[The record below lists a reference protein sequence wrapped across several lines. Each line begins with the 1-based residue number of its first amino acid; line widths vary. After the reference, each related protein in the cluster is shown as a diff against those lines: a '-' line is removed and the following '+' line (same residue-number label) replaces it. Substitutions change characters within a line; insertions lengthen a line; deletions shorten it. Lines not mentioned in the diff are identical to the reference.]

1 MAHNMVEGPRNWI
14 KCLGMKARLVCAAV
28 VTGNVGSWLHVVG
41 QAPDIGVTVSGK
53 TITANAGATVG
64 NVLGELVRNG
74 YISPE
79 DSKMF
84 AQCGADL
91 ALQLGKFNGT
101 LPAGMSVTDIKFL
114 EGLDNMTLPISC
126 LPHPSLAENLFVYGE
141 LAFLGVVGAG
151 VLYLAGCMVRMG
163 RDRPVSNEARRH
175 ELWSSAASPEHAT
188 LPEPRPG
195 SIAGTIIVTVAVDE
209 NGSTQEVTR
218 VCDELA
224 YRRAQREEF
233 EQEAR
238 DAEMMANIAG
248 NKMREAFYGH
258 FNGISGIDVSSF
270 IDLLRELA
278 RGGNQSPF
286 LPTFPSQGSESD
298 NVSGG
303 ELSSHTPRR
312 SGGGGPRRQDPPSPY
327 VVQEVIKGGNGM
339 PSWWL
344 ALSGKEHHD

>member
-14 KCLGMKARLVCAAV
+14 ECLGMKARLVCAAV
-28 VTGNVGSWLHVVG
+28 VTGDVGSWLHVVG

-74 YISPE
+74 YISPK

-101 LPAGMSVTDIKFL
+101 LPAGMSVPDIRFL
-114 EGLDNMTLPISC
+114 EGLDKMTLPISC

-141 LAFLGVVGAG
+141 LALLGVMGAG
-151 VLYLAGCMVRMG
+151 VLYLAGCMVRKG
-163 RDRPVSNEARRH
+163 GDRPEYNEARRH
-175 ELWSSAASPEHAT
+175 EFWNAAANLEYAT

-195 SIAGTIIVTVAVDE
+195 PIAGTMIVTVAVDE
-209 NGSTQEVTR
+209 DGSTQEVTS

-224 YRRAQREEF
+224 YQRAQREKF

-238 DAEMMANIAG
+238 DAKTIADKAENEM
-248 NKMREAFYGH
+248 KEAFYRH
-258 FNGISGIDVSSF
+258 FDGISGKDVLSF
-270 IDLLRELA
+270 INLLRELA
-278 RGGNQSPF
+278 RGGNQSPV
-286 LPTFPSQGSESD
+286 LPTFPSQGSESG

-303 ELSSHTPRR
+303 GLSSHTPRR
-312 SGGGGPRRQDPPSPY
+312 PGGGGPRRQDPPPPF
-327 VVQEVIKGGNGM
+327 VVQEVIRGGAGM

-344 ALSGKEHHD
+344 ALSGKKPHD